1 MGCLRLPMSP
11 ENTIFLVKPCSVSHI
26 STQAEPSRWPASTN
40 RILIPSATS
49 SSWPYSQ
56 VTMCRRAFSTSTRVY
71 SGSTGGLPA
80 RFPFWFS

>member
-26 STQAEPSRWPASTN
+26 STQAEPSRWPASTK
-40 RILIPSATS
+40 RILMPSDMS
-49 SSWPYSQ
+49 SSQPYSQ
-56 VTMCRRAFSTSTRVY
+56 VTMWRRVFSTSSRVY

-80 RFPFWFS
+80 RLPFWFS